1 MKAPDLV
8 SLASL
13 LPGCPNVKPRER
25 VGVGILDG
33 AAVTG
38 SSSLE
43 NWKGLGRACEEAI
56 LADWVVWGGPL
67 DCWLSFPAKF
77 AKILVG
83 AVVDDGEVDDG
94 NCTSGVDTTVG
105 LEDSGADVA
114 GAPRLPKE
122 AGSGFVPGNL
132 APIMLVVE
140 E

>member
-1 MKAPDLV
+1 M
-8 SLASL
+8 
-13 LPGCPNVKPRER
+13 KPREG

-38 SSSLE
+38 SPSLGS
-43 NWKGLGRACEEAI
+43 WKGLGRACEEAI
-56 LADWVVWGGPL
+56 LVDWVVWGGSL
-67 DCWLSFPAKF
+67 DWWLSFPAKF

-83 AVVDDGEVDDG
+83 AVADNEEVEDG
-94 NCTSGVDTTVG
+94 NCTSGLDTTVKRLVFWVC

-114 GAPRLPKE
+114 EAPRLPKE
-122 AGSGFVPGNL
+122 AGNGFVPGNL